1 MEMIKGRKA
10 IVLINK
16 TDLPRQADTE
26 GLLEGLGCPVI
37 ETSITENVGI
47 DEFVKAVKEM
57 FYNGEIDFN
66 NQVFITNAR
75 QKAALYSASES
86 LKRTADSIENVL
98 SEDFYTI
105 DMMDAYESLGQVI
118 GEAIEDDLA
127 DEIFSKFCMGK

>member
-1 MEMIKGRKA
+1 
-10 IVLINK
+10 
-16 TDLPRQADTE
+16 
-26 GLLEGLGCPVI
+26 
-37 ETSITENVGI
+37 ENVGI

-86 LKRTADSIENVL
+86 LKRTADSIENEL